1 MDQNQPAPM
10 GQYQPVTDTDH
21 VKTTA
26 ESTTALMTSYPIPA
40 VMAAPP
46 TGQVLIV
53 PLVSAAMGHC
63 YMGQLLQPPKDS
75 REFLSAQIE
84 DSLCAIR
91 VAVNKDPRDISV
103 IKIID

>member
-40 VMAAPP
+40 VMAAPL
-46 TGQVLIV
+46 TGQDVLGV
-53 PLVSAAMGHC
+53 PMVSAAMD
-63 YMGQLLQPPKDS
+63 QLLHSPKDTGD
-75 REFLSAQIE
+75 FLSALTE
-84 DSLCAIR
+84 AFLCAIR
-91 VAVNKDPRDISV
+91 ISVRDIFV
-103 IKIID
+103 IKIIDYR